1 MREVTNPREKPF
13 IKNSEWKLSWITFC
27 GCFILFHFI
36 FFSRSLCVSF
46 ILPTCL
52 AVSFFF
58 SSRLLLSHYIYYN
71 YSYTSAFLCF
81 LFLLIVR
88 SFNFIV
94 SLVQWSYSMTMC
106 EIFHNNKFCTR
117 SLIKKRKFSF
127 KFNSVNFSYK
137 RRKKKRWGRKVGSI
151 NGGRHIFCL
160 LLPKTNKN

>member
-94 SLVQWSYSMTMC
+94 SLVQWSYS
-106 EIFHNNKFCTR
+106 
-117 SLIKKRKFSF
+117 S
-127 KFNSVNFSYK
+127 
-137 RRKKKRWGRKVGSI
+137 KRWLCVKFFTII
-151 NGGRHIFCL
+151 NSAHAVWSKNASFLSNLTQLISLTREEKKAMRPKGGL
-160 LLPKTNKN
+160 Y